1 MTEPLLYGEYA
12 LLRPL
17 WLLALLPLILAL
29 IWRLRAKGARGW
41 GAVVDPGLWPVLV
54 RLGLVEGARHDPGRL
69 LPFLAAAFVVLGL
82 AGPAREKP
90 GSLEYAALDPLILA
104 LDLSP
109 SVVADEQALNE
120 ARSSAARLA
129 GLSAGRPVGVMLYAA
144 DAYLALAPTS
154 DPQGPIELLS
164 ALSAET
170 MPLTG
175 SRPDIALAM
184 ARDFFDA
191 SARGADGNG
200 GADLILISDGG
211 GASDR
216 AAEEATRL
224 KNEGYRI
231 WGLEL
236 SRQAEG
242 APQPAA
248 GAFEKIALSG
258 GGKLAP
264 AMQGEEKLIAD
275 IGSAR
280 RVRLAARDAG
290 GLIWQDFGPWAL
302 LPALLLLLP
311 LFRRRA

>member
-1 MTEPLLYGEYA
+1 MSGPLLYGELA

-17 WLLALLPLILAL
+17 WLLTLLPLIAAL
-29 IWRLRAKGARGW
+29 LWRLRAGGSRGW
-41 GAVVDPGLWPVLV
+41 AAVVEPGLWPVLT
-54 RLGLVEGARHDPGRL
+54 RLGLVEGARQDPARL
-69 LPFLAAAFVVLGL
+69 LPFLAAALLVLGL
-82 AGPAREKP
+82 AGPAREAP
-90 GSLEYAALDPLILA
+90 GSAEYAALDPLILA
-104 LDLSP
+104 MDLSP
-109 SVVADEQALNE
+109 SVVADTAVLNE
-120 ARSSAARLA
+120 ARASAARLA
-129 GLSAGRPVGVMLYAA
+129 GLAAGRPVGVMLYAA

-164 ALSAET
+164 ALDART

-191 SARGADGNG
+191 SARGADGSG

-211 GASDR
+211 GASER
-216 AAEEATRL
+216 AAEEASRL

-236 SRQAEG
+236 SRQADG
-242 APQPAA
+242 APAPPP
-248 GAFEKIALSG
+248 GAFAKIASAG
-258 GGKLAP
+258 GGSVAP
-264 AMQGEEKLIAD
+264 ALQGEEALIAE
-275 IGSAR
+275 IGSVR
-280 RVRLAARDAG
+280 RLRLAARDAG
-290 GLIWQDFGPWAL
+290 GLIWQDFGPWLL